1 LENIKFF
8 FFNTGYIYHKK
19 ESLVYKVESKKG
31 LSIIINHFEK
41 YPLITQKQADY
52 ILFRQALELVF
63 REEHLTLKGLN
74 KIIAIKSSL
83 NLGLPPLLKK
93 SFPDAIPVQR
103 PIVDNSIIP
112 HPYWFVGFTEGEGS
126 FMVNFLKSSTHLSG
140 YQVQL
145 RFQIT
150 QHLRDKK
157 LMENLI
163 KYLDCG
169 KFYLHSNTEAID
181 IIVQK
186 FSDIVDKIV
195 PIFNKY
201 PLVGEK
207 SKNFKDFFK
216 VVKLIETKAHLTH
229 EGLEQIKKIKSG
241 MNTRRV

>member
-1 LENIKFF
+1 MF

-19 ESLVYKVESKKG
+19 ESLVYKVESKEG
-31 LSIIINHFEK
+31 LSIIINHFDK
-41 YPLITQKQADY
+41 FPLITQKKADY
-52 ILFRQALELVF
+52 ILFKQALELVF
-63 REEHLTLKGLN
+63 RREHLSLEGLK

-83 NLGLPPLLKK
+83 NLGLPSLLKE
-93 SFPDAIPVQR
+93 SFPDVIPVQR
-103 PIVDNSIIP
+103 PIVDNSKIP
-112 HPYWFVGFTEGEGS
+112 HLYWFLGFTEGEGS
-126 FMVNFLKSSTHLSG
+126 FMVNILKSSTHLSG

-169 KFYLHSNTEAID
+169 NFYIHSNTEAID

-186 FSDIVDKIV
+186 FSDIVDKLI

-207 SKNFKDFFK
+207 AKNYKDFVK
-216 VVKLIETKAHLTH
+216 VLKLIETKAHLTN
-229 EGLEQIKKIKSG
+229 EGLEQIKQIKSG